1 MKPDIK
7 AADRG
12 EQIRVMEPLLLAEN
26 SRHRAELTDVV
37 IELAQKSA
45 AFHRSLP
52 PSIILNPALA
62 PAKNCHRP
70 VAATSPTFAAKMS
83 FPAKQGAPSR

>member
-52 PSIILNPALA
+52 PSIISSLA
-62 PAKNCHRP
+62 DRCGR
-70 VAATSPTFAAKMS
+70 
-83 FPAKQGAPSR
+83 